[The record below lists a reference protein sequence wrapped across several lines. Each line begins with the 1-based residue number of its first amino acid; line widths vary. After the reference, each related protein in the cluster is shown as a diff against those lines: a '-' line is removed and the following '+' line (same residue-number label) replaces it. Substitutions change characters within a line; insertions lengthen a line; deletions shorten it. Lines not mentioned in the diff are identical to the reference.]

1 MREDVNEYVRKCDGC
16 ERRKQG
22 YEYKASMGK
31 VRMPSF
37 PFEIVNM
44 DLVGPYHKLQYGNR
58 FLLTFVD
65 QFTKYAEAIPVPN
78 TSAKVCARAY
88 VKHIIARHGT
98 GSILV
103 TDRGTSFT
111 SVFFRETRKILG
123 IKQLYT
129 PALHPQS
136 NGGAEAWHKTLNQG
150 LSHYVNASGTNW
162 GTLILLYLMA
172 YRATPHGSTGYSPY
186 VLLHGREIPR
196 RISELNC
203 PQK

>member
-1 MREDVNEYVRKCDGC
+1 MPTLLVARNERK
-16 ERRKQG
+16 RKWVCQALWRMSKEKARVWIQG
-22 YEYKASMGK
+22 AYWQSSDAII
-31 VRMPSF
+31 SF
-37 PFEIVNM
+37 RNHEHGFGRTLSQIAIW
-44 DLVGPYHKLQYGNR
+44 KS

-78 TSAKVCARAY
+78 TSAEVCARAY

-111 SVFFRETRKILG
+111 SVFFRETCKILG

-129 PALHPQS
+129 SAMHPQS
-136 NGGAEAWHKTLNQG
+136 NGSVESLHKTPNQG

-162 GTLILLYLMA
+162 DTLIPYIWWRIAPSLMDPEV
-172 YRATPHGSTGYSPY
+172 TVH
-186 VLLHGREIPR
+186 
-196 RISELNC
+196 ISCCMEERWFY
-203 PQK
+203 